1 MMWCSLIRD
10 AFNILKNSQWCFST
24 ENGPCS
30 LQREGSACTQWQ
42 AALNSHV
49 QVIVSFQVKCLRDLV
64 CIHFCCRS
72 WCRSAVFSSCR
83 CCNVHL
89 RCRDMAEWGQVA
101 WNWGPPLLA
110 VLLLL
115 TAQMGKKNQ
124 SLVSLLWSVLS
135 SPWKVVG
142 AHPRQQ
148 PRSPPPPSQAEA
160 QSRLLPG

>member
-24 ENGPCS
+24 ENGPWS
-30 LQREGSACTQWQ
+30 LQSEGSACTQWQ

-49 QVIVSFQVKCLRDLV
+49 QIIVSFQVKCLRDLV

-72 WCRSAVFSSCR
+72 WCSAVFSLCR

-89 RCRDMAEWGQVA
+89 RCRDMAKWGQVA
-101 WNWGPPLLA
+101 WKWGPPLLA

-115 TAQMGKKNQ
+115 TAQMGGKKSILSFP
-124 SLVSLLWSVLS
+124 SLVCLILTR
-135 SPWKVVG
+135 KVVG